1 LENTDGIVFGR
12 QPEVTEQEND
22 VRRLAGGALFVVIAA
37 LSGTAALACGDKL
50 LAIGRGLRFQ
60 RADAAHEANLV
71 VYSAGTQNSAA
82 LTSAKLQ
89 TTLRRAVHRLQL
101 VQGGSELDQ
110 ALKTGRVDVMLI
122 DFTDI
127 AEIRQRLQSAPSKP
141 VILPIL
147 VKPSKAAF
155 AAAQKEYKFALR
167 ATADDFEYLT
177 AIDEAMKLRL
187 KTGARP

>member
-1 LENTDGIVFGR
+1 M
-12 QPEVTEQEND
+12 
-22 VRRLAGGALFVVIAA
+22 RRPARSALFVVITA

-82 LTSAKLQ
+82 LSSTKLT
-89 TTLRRAVHRLQL
+89 TTLRRAVHSLQL
-101 VQGGSELDQ
+101 VQGDSQLDE
-110 ALKTGRVDVMLI
+110 ALKSGRVDVMLV

-127 AEIRQRLQSAPSKP
+127 ASITQHLQSASSRP

-147 VKPSKAAF
+147 VKPSKAAL

-167 ATADDFEYLT
+167 ASADDFEYLM
-177 AIDEAMKLRL
+177 AIDQAMKLRL
-187 KTGARP
+187 KTGAKP